1 MKESL
6 RDSNDVRLEQESL
19 CGHSS
24 NTFLLMAVVTANHG
38 NEAPDE
44 PEVLEVVGVDG
55 GSRVDLKTVV
65 IFAGVFK
72 QAVHG
77 VQNLV

>member
-1 MKESL
+1 
-6 RDSNDVRLEQESL
+6 
-19 CGHSS
+19 
-24 NTFLLMAVVTANHG
+24 MAVVTANHG